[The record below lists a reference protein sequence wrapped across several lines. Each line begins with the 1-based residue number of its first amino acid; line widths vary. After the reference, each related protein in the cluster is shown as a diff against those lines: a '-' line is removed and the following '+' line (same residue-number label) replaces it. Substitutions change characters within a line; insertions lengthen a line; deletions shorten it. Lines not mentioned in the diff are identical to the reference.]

1 MNIKKIFSSTE
12 ENVLIFVTDDTITQY
27 DTKRLE
33 IVGQS
38 SLEDS

>member
-12 ENVLIFVTDDTITQY
+12 ENVLMFVTDDTIAQY

-38 SLEDS
+38 ALEDN